1 MDREPIAVI
10 TIGIEIY
17 DRGVEIRIED
27 RGTGSGKNTEARR
40 PEGAYPGQE
49 AVVSASDVVELAEA
63 EGIVRPSMEITEA
76 GGEPAL
82 RPDRTPLTDA
92 EIELMT
98 APLEREWLTIG
109 EAAERLGGRI
119 TAHGLSQAIFAGACT
134 AEKVKGKWLVR
145 LADAETYLA
154 NRKCKTAGRARRKRS
169 VPPSPDLSHTGE
181 ESSAEELLN
190 TAQVCTMFPGLRSED
205 VLRLIKGGDLP
216 EMLDREERYVL
227 PVSII
232 EEKTELLMA
241 EAEKRTRRRR
251 AA

>member
-17 DRGVEIRIED
+17 DRRIDILVGNHGDTEDTEREGLQPRRSGASSLDMVVAVED
-27 RGTGSGKNTEARR
+27 Q
-40 PEGAYPGQE
+40 GAD
-49 AVVSASDVVELAEA
+49 SA
-63 EGIVRPSMEITEA
+63 GMEITEA
-76 GGEPAL
+76 GEEPA
-82 RPDRTPLTDA
+82 PGSDRRPLTDA

-154 NRKCKTAGRARRKRS
+154 NRKCKTANRPRKKRQPEAPAPQPPPLEGGG
-169 VPPSPDLSHTGE
+169 VPE
-181 ESSAEELLN
+181 AEELLN
-190 TAQVCTMFPGLRSED
+190 TAQVCTMFEGLRSED